1 MKLHICILFILFAAS
16 LYAQEDTN
24 NNAYIIGGTMSFI
37 HQNNT
42 YPTSSIGINS
52 SIGGIYSNSTD
63 ETKNTLFRFQSYA
76 GKTISQKWILGL
88 QADYRWGRYR
98 ADGLTV
104 FNSSVVLVADI
115 LQNSNQIGGGIFAR
129 YTFNPQQRFNIYLQP
144 NVLYHFLY
152 EKDKLDGEIV
162 QEEKVNY
169 LEISTNAGILYALN
183 SRLNA
188 TLRFG
193 GLSYINGKWQ
203 IIDTDRFNNFSSF
216 SANFRLSSIS
226 FGLELKL

>member
-1 MKLHICILFILFAAS
+1 MKLHICILFILFATS

-24 NNAYIIGGTMSFI
+24 DKTYIIGGTLNFI
-37 HQNNT
+37 HQNNA

-52 SIGGIYSNSTD
+52 SIGGIYSNSTN
-63 ETKNTLFRFQSYA
+63 ETKNTLFRFQPYV
-76 GKTISQKWILGL
+76 GKTINQKWILGL
-88 QADYRWGRYR
+88 HADYRLGRYST
-98 ADGLTV
+98 DDVQVFGQLGLV
-104 FNSSVVLVADI
+104 DI

-144 NVLYHFLY
+144 AILYHFLH
-152 EKDKLDGEIV
+152 EKDKLDGEV
-162 QEEKVNY
+162 AQEEKVNY
-169 LEISTNAGILYALN
+169 LEISTNVGILYSLN

-193 GLSYINGKWQ
+193 GLSYVNGKWR
-203 IIDTDRFNNFSSF
+203 IIDTDTSNNFSAF
-216 SANFRLSSIS
+216 SANFRLSNIS